1 MAILLNTVQGLGPQD
16 DIGKGNWVWVLCLG
30 GYERFSDMWVEIPG
44 CESGSQVML
53 KDNFQVVS
61 LVHR

>member
-1 MAILLNTVQGLGPQD
+1 M
-16 DIGKGNWVWVLCLG
+16 IGKGNWVWVLCLG

-53 KDNFQVVS
+53 KGNFQVVS